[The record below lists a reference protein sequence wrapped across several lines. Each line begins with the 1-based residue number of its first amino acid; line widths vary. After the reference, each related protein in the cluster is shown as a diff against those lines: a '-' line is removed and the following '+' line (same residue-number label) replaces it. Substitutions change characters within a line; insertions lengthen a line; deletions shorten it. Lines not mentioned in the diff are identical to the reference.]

1 MMKINK
7 VIFNGETV
15 ELAIP
20 VYLSDDE
27 VSFAK
32 KKHDSD
38 RTAALANAAFV
49 FSIIQEQIKQ
59 FMTDKEM
66 RNKNE

>member
-1 MMKINK
+1 MTKINK
-7 VIFNGETV
+7 VIFNGVTV

-27 VSFAK
+27 ISFAK

-38 RTAALANAAFV
+38 RAAALANAAFV

-59 FMTDKEM
+59 FMADKEM

>member
-27 VSFAK
+27 ISFAK

-38 RTAALANAAFV
+38 RAAALADAAFV
-49 FSIIQEQIKQ
+49 FSIIQQQIEQ
-59 FMTDKEM
+59 FMADKEM